1 MKESSKKKEFSVPS
15 DLCEVHRVSSETLSF
30 LKPLALNEGTLFD
43 IRLCLEEA
51 LINAMKYGNQLKK
64 ELKVRLS
71 VEYDAKEVRLT
82 VEDQG
87 PGFDPKKIKDCTER
101 DNILRGHGRG
111 LHLIHRLMD
120 EVKYNSKG
128 NSILMVKSLK

>member
-30 LKPLALNEGTLFD
+30 LKPLALNEATLFD

-64 ELKVRLS
+64 ELKVRLT
-71 VEYDAKEVRLT
+71 VEVDPKEVRLT
-82 VEDQG
+82 VADQG
-87 PGFDPKKIKDCTER
+87 QGFDPKKIKDCTEC